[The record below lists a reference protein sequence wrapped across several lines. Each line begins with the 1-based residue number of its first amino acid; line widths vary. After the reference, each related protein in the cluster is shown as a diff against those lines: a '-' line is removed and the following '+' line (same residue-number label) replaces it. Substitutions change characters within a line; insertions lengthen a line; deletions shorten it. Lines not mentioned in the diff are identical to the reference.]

1 MKAILF
7 IIFFFLAEIYT
18 GAHLIHIG
26 SQEGFG
32 DAGGLDRS
40 GNIYCTEAH
49 LHKCHKPEL
58 TLLEARTED
67 SKVFDFSAY

>member
-7 IIFFFLAEIYT
+7 INFFLAEIYT

-26 SQEGFG
+26 SQKGFG
-32 DAGGLDRS
+32 DAGGLDQS

-49 LHKCHKPEL
+49 LHKFHKPEL

-67 SKVFDFSAY
+67 SQVFDFSAY

>member
-1 MKAILF
+1 MKAILL
-7 IIFFFLAEIYT
+7 IIFIFWLRFT
-18 GAHLIHIG
+18 PVAHLIHIG

-32 DAGGLDRS
+32 DAGGLDQS

-49 LHKCHKPEL
+49 LHKFHKPEL